1 MWITSKPLRI
11 QDDSY
16 NEDVV
21 ITNQLYRDKDGT
33 IYLAPRKLVT
43 DNYTIPFGINKSKYD
58 VRPSHFHDIGCRYH
72 QMVVVNLPL
81 ETIRKKYLF
90 KFKNTIFCRDI
101 PKRFLKVVDIT
112 GREVNN
118 LFYRMMKDSNIPPM
132 ACCKYRMGV
141 AFNLGW
147 FFSGKEEIDLD
158 KLYKEELET

>member
-1 MWITSKPLRI
+1 MWITNKPLKV
-11 QDDSY
+11 QDDNY

-33 IYLAPRKLVT
+33 IYLAPRRLVT
-43 DNYTIPFGINKSKYD
+43 DNYTMPLGINKSKYD

-90 KFKNTIFCRDI
+90 KFRNIVFCRDI
-101 PKRFLKVVDIT
+101 PRKFLKVVPIT

-118 LFYRMMKDSNIPPM
+118 LFYRMMRDANIPKGI
-132 ACCKYRMGV
+132 CKLYRSGV
-141 AFNLGW
+141 AFNFGW

-158 KLYKEELET
+158 NIYKKELQT